1 MQELKGRLD
10 FLQFKMQAM
19 EEAIAKTATTPLVWV
34 RRPKVQKAEQKKQA
48 EEIKNLS
55 EKSALSQEEMD
66 KLRQSIAL
74 EIGDQIALDVEQR
87 LRIEFQFFAE
97 EHKRKIKSGGDL
109 GSMIKAFF
117 ADQERDLEALQKT
130 IYNLKRKRPGYGAAQ
145 KKKNKITEEDEDD
158 DEDEESDESEY
169 DSETQGEQL
178 ETPAKKKKSPKKGKK
193 QQKKR
198 ARKDQASEDGVD

>member
-34 RRPKVQKAEQKKQA
+34 RRPKIQKAEQKKQA

-97 EHKRKIKSGGDL
+97 EHKRKIK
-109 GSMIKAFF
+109 
-117 ADQERDLEALQKT
+117 
-130 IYNLKRKRPGYGAAQ
+130 
-145 KKKNKITEEDEDD
+145 
-158 DEDEESDESEY
+158 
-169 DSETQGEQL
+169 
-178 ETPAKKKKSPKKGKK
+178 
-193 QQKKR
+193 
-198 ARKDQASEDGVD
+198 